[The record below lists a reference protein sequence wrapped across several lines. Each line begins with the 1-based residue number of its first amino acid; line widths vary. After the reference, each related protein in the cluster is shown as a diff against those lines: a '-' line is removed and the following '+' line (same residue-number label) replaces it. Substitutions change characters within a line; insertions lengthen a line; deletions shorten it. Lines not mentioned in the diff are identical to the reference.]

1 MINAVNEQFSRFVS
15 FAQERMTA
23 GKGKAIATKGEVM
36 AGGGTTLEERSVTVT
51 DKIDWVSLSI
61 FRGGNAKRA
70 NNEVR
75 AMFMKSVAD
84 MFGGERNIPDSV
96 REAMLLKDY
105 GCGKPLTARRILAV
119 KEAIENLNR
128 GNAFDKAND
137 PNGELANK
145 AFAAGYTRLD
155 FGKLNTAANLL
166 AKMNG
171 ANLHDAMEEVVTRG
185 SAANRAM
192 NAGSLYMKDV
202 NSFRDGY
209 NGLKH
214 VANDDARN
222 LEVARLCAS
231 EASAGGLSEIAQNL
245 AYKFRNILNDAE
257 KFRIAANLPEN
268 IFDELRTVA
277 NGFADEMGKVAD
289 GIAGN
294 ELKSRKE
301 ISKRLFESQD
311 VYRLLDIVE
320 KKICKHLL
328 EAANHNPKVAEF
340 NEYMKAHF
348 TDAQKAYD
356 ELVDTYMGAVAHD
369 MAKTMQSKLVAA
381 AYQGGLVNGKG
392 ASVPQL
398 VLDSIETF
406 LQKNTFKRIDNIEKF
421 CSRLEKYG
429 DAALRFNEG
438 QRAELKELVDNVF
451 GPGPKADK
459 LLQHFIDQFEIAFFA
474 DQVDDSTDYGKEKQ
488 TIPEL
493 VLAHFKAHPEA
504 LRTLETGFKL
514 DTDEDAAA
522 VKKAIA
528 EKFKADL
535 NVRLADNNPKS
546 FTSLV
551 TGLMPQAVREYNTG
565 YVTIK
570 GREIPSA
577 QLGTYFP
584 QLIRGGEN
592 ADVMRNGYAEF
603 LEKTFDA
610 RHKKMRQIVS
620 FACGMAEGLGG
631 AIDNIIGYGWEN
643 ANLKAPPH
651 MNYQAEGTVI
661 AAADRHPDENYNIEI
676 ADNGDVKI
684 TLTHFV
690 QNKATTLF
698 SQDGTYAPKKLSQSV
713 QGPILSEVKVV
724 ATMTI
729 KNASDADLGDK
740 MPEFTIDDIKQEDL

>member
-1 MINAVNEQFSRFVS
+1 
-15 FAQERMTA
+15 MTA

-96 REAMLLKDY
+96 
-105 GCGKPLTARRILAV
+105 

-171 ANLHDAMEEVVTRG
+171 ASLHDAMEEVVTRG

-231 EASAGGLSEIAQNL
+231 EASAGGLSEIARNL

-277 NGFADEMGKVAD
+277 NGLADEMGNVAD

-301 ISKRLFESQD
+301 ICRRLFESQD
-311 VYRLLDIVE
+311 VYR
-320 KKICKHLL
+320 
-328 EAANHNPKVAEF
+328 
-340 NEYMKAHF
+340 
-348 TDAQKAYD
+348 
-356 ELVDTYMGAVAHD
+356 
-369 MAKTMQSKLVAA
+369 
-381 AYQGGLVNGKG
+381 
-392 ASVPQL
+392 
-398 VLDSIETF
+398 
-406 LQKNTFKRIDNIEKF
+406 
-421 CSRLEKYG
+421 
-429 DAALRFNEG
+429 
-438 QRAELKELVDNVF
+438 
-451 GPGPKADK
+451 
-459 LLQHFIDQFEIAFFA
+459 
-474 DQVDDSTDYGKEKQ
+474 
-488 TIPEL
+488 
-493 VLAHFKAHPEA
+493 
-504 LRTLETGFKL
+504 
-514 DTDEDAAA
+514 
-522 VKKAIA
+522 
-528 EKFKADL
+528 
-535 NVRLADNNPKS
+535 
-546 FTSLV
+546 
-551 TGLMPQAVREYNTG
+551 
-565 YVTIK
+565 
-570 GREIPSA
+570 
-577 QLGTYFP
+577 
-584 QLIRGGEN
+584 
-592 ADVMRNGYAEF
+592 
-603 LEKTFDA
+603 
-610 RHKKMRQIVS
+610 
-620 FACGMAEGLGG
+620 
-631 AIDNIIGYGWEN
+631 
-643 ANLKAPPH
+643 
-651 MNYQAEGTVI
+651 
-661 AAADRHPDENYNIEI
+661 
-676 ADNGDVKI
+676 
-684 TLTHFV
+684 
-690 QNKATTLF
+690 
-698 SQDGTYAPKKLSQSV
+698 
-713 QGPILSEVKVV
+713 
-724 ATMTI
+724 
-729 KNASDADLGDK
+729 
-740 MPEFTIDDIKQEDL
+740 